1 MGTIRTFHEV
11 QLRSKL
17 QKLFSEIRPGQ
28 TPVSYMQF
36 VGHSLTATS
45 ITSTQYSYKSAGA
58 LVRLLHGWKEFI
70 LHPYR
75 ESLREENDMAHPLRL
90 IKV

>member
-1 MGTIRTFHEV
+1 MCYVLDVV
-11 QLRSKL
+11 Q
-17 QKLFSEIRPGQ
+17 
-28 TPVSYMQF
+28 
-36 VGHSLTATS
+36 SLSATS
-45 ITSTQYSYKSAGA
+45 ITTITYSYKSEEP

-75 ESLREENDMAHPLRL
+75 ESLGEKNDMAHPLRL